1 MDLAYW
7 DRMAASFDAEIFD
20 SLAED
25 VRGTIRAAIES
36 AAAKDRAV
44 LDLGCGVG
52 RYLPLLSNLFGEVH
66 AADWSAECV
75 AQAQRMASALP
86 NVTVATTFA
95 YRAKQWKGH
104 FDVVTAIN
112 VILDPDAE
120 RRRTLLRQARDF
132 LKAGGTFVVVVPSLE
147 AVVFADHVRRRY
159 APRKRAL
166 YRFAIPAAR
175 RDPGI
180 LHIEDVPYK
189 HWVGE
194 ELQLTLADAGFEVS
208 APQRVEYRWK
218 TEAASPPPSKQFA
231 APWDWLIV
239 GRVKGE

>member
-7 DRMAASFDAEIFD
+7 DRMAASFDEEIFD

-25 VRGTIRAAIES
+25 VRGTIRGAIE
-36 AAAKDRAV
+36 AAAAPNRVV

-52 RYLPLLSNLFGEVH
+52 RYLPLLSGLFHEVH
-66 AADWSAECV
+66 GSDWSAQCV
-75 AQAQRMASALP
+75 AQAQRVVAGLP

-95 YRAKQWKGH
+95 YRAKRWRGH
-104 FDVVTAIN
+104 FDLVTAIN
-112 VILDPDAE
+112 VVLDPDAD
-120 RRRTLLRQARDF
+120 RRRALLRQARDF
-132 LKAGGTFVVVVPSLE
+132 LKPGGTFIVVVPSLE
-147 AVVFADHVRRRY
+147 AVVFADHVRRLY

-175 RDPGI
+175 QDPGI
-180 LHIEDVPYK
+180 LHIEGVPYK

-194 ELQLTLADAGFEVS
+194 ELQLTLANAGFEAS
-208 APQRVEYRWK
+208 APQRVEYQWK

-231 APWDWLIV
+231 APWDWLV
-239 GRVKGE
+239 VAQLPAR